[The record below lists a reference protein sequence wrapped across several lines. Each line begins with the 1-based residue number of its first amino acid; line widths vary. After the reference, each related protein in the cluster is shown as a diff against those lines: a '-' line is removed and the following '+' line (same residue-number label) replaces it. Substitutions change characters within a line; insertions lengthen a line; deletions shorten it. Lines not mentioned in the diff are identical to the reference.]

1 MPKKRRNN
9 GRNKKH
15 KGHSD
20 PIHCENCKRLV
31 PKDKAIKR
39 FLIKNMVDQSSK
51 RDIEESSIYGKDYTM
66 PRLYI
71 KNQYCVSCGI
81 HARIV
86 RVRSNENRRIR
97 YISNFREGTEEA
109 SNGLYKKANVRN
121 PKKQENKNNLE
132 LEQEENNDLDIENI
146 DEDLYMQELYLRL
159 AQMKQERKEAQANA
173 KLLDNRLNLLK
184 GEEKKAWKKIEEEI
198 K

>member
-9 GRNKKH
+9 GRNKTH

-39 FLIKNMVDQSSK
+39 FLIKNMVDGSSK
-51 RDIEESSIYGKDYTM
+51 RDIEEASVYGEGYTM
-66 PRLYI
+66 PRLFI

-86 RVRSNENRRIR
+86 RVRSTANRRIR

-109 SNGLYKKANVRN
+109 SHGLY
-121 PKKQENKNNLE
+121 L
-132 LEQEENNDLDIENI
+132 
-146 DEDLYMQELYLRL
+146 
-159 AQMKQERKEAQANA
+159 QANQ
-173 KLLDNRLNLLK
+173 KFQT
-184 GEEKKAWKKIEEEI
+184 KKPTGKASA
-198 K
+198 